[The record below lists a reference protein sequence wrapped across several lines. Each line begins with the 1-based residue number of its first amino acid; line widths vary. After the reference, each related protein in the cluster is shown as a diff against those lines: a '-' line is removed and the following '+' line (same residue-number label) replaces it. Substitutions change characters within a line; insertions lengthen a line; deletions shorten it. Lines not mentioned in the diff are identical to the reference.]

1 MKRALLCF
9 AVATAGLDACVAVAQ
24 APREMEE
31 DWRNY
36 DQHRREESR
45 EWLSVAVSSV
55 DRRGSDEDLVDDSA
69 AFTLEGG
76 YDVFATQVVR
86 AGFEIGV
93 VWSRHEVEQVSG
105 TSSDPKLSVARWNLG
120 VRVALESPAPL
131 RATLWADGGVY
142 IRDENSSDEPDIEQ
156 NGGGSYVGG
165 GLDFWFDESGRMGPF
180 IRYYDFRDSD
190 LDEVLV
196 GLSATFSL

>member
-1 MKRALLCF
+1 
-9 AVATAGLDACVAVAQ
+9 
-24 APREMEE
+24 MEE
-31 DWRNY
+31 DWRTY
-36 DQHRREESR
+36 DQRRRELSR

-55 DRRGSDEDLVDDSA
+55 DRRGSDEALVDDSA

-76 YDVFATQVVR
+76 YDVLATDVVR

-120 VRVALESPAPL
+120 VRVALESQLPV

-142 IRDENSSDEPDIEQ
+142 IRDESSGDEPDLEQ
-156 NGGGSYVGG
+156 DGGGGYVGG